1 MDWLALLH
9 AVLVILFVCPV
20 VGATIRLGILM
31 RRKLLGI
38 TQQPPLL
45 PR

>member
-1 MDWLALLH
+1 MTPIDWLALLH

-20 VGATIRLGILM
+20 VGATIRLGM
-31 RRKLLGI
+31 KLLGI